1 MSWRLL
7 GFGSALRRFAGL
19 RLTFSL
25 GLSVAVRLGLG
36 IADRLGEHLEQLGPR
51 LVAHRSPS

>member
-25 GLSVAVRLGLG
+25 GLRVAVRLGLG
-36 IADRLGEHLEQLGPR
+36 ISDRLGEHLE
-51 LVAHRSPS
+51 